1 MRFRYLRR
9 ATAPS
14 AVATRAGPL
23 GSSLNEAGILILRV
37 GLVLVLALIGILKF
51 TPEEAHGIQT
61 FVVHSPLFAWLNFF
75 LSNQQLSDFF
85 GVFEISAAILIA
97 LRFVSPIASAIGSAM
112 AVIIFLSTMSFLLT
126 TPGAWTVQHGLPL
139 LGDLG
144 GFLIKDVTLFGAAVT
159 TLGEALQAKT

>member
-1 MRFRYLRR
+1 MMFRSQRR
-9 ATAPS
+9 ATEI
-14 AVATRAGPL
+14 
-23 GSSLNEAGILILRV
+23 GSSLAESGIVISRV

-51 TPEEAHGIQT
+51 TPEEAHGIQL
-61 FVVHSPLFAWLNFF
+61 FVAHSPLFAWLNLF

-97 LRFVSPIASAIGSAM
+97 LRFLSPIASAFGSAM

-126 TPGAWTVQHGLPL
+126 TPGAWNVQHGFPL
-139 LGDLG
+139 LGDVG
-144 GFLIKDVTLFGAAVT
+144 GFLIKDVTLFGAAVM